1 MASSKKILSMTT
13 VLVIITILVQHF
25 QISVLG
31 LEILPYL
38 LVVSFLIPSLI
49 EYRKMKILSDKNSD
63 LLTHN
68 DELQQRVEQ
77 LTQNKRFLQ
86 DRVSEYKNI
95 IKELD
100 VFVFA
105 LDLKTNKSFLFPTMQ
120 KSRTNEEMDGIYL
133 IEENV
138 HPEDRMYFRKM
149 SEKWSSGQFPAFEYR
164 STQLNGEI
172 RWKELR
178 PTPILNSVG
187 DIERVSGIIID
198 ITERKTQEE
207 KLTQMAFYDN
217 LTDLPNRLMLKNHL
231 KKVLSRAKRKDHD
244 FAIMFLDLD
253 GFKDVNDSLGHDVG
267 DALLKDVSIR
277 LTASVREE
285 DFVSRIGG
293 DEFIIVFEETSIEEL
308 EGITSQIIQN
318 IGNPYYLSN
327 KEACVTPSIGISIF
341 PDHGDEI
348 DSLVDHADKAMYA
361 AKNTGKNTYR
371 FYTPEM
377 ENEQYQSKSFI
388 DKFRKIFQR

>member
-1 MASSKKILSMTT
+1 MTT

-105 LDLKTNKSFLFPTMQ
+105 LDLKTNKSVLFPTMQ
-120 KSRTNEEMDGIYL
+120 KSRANEEMDGIYL

-327 KEACVTPSIGISIF
+327 KRACVTPSIGISIF